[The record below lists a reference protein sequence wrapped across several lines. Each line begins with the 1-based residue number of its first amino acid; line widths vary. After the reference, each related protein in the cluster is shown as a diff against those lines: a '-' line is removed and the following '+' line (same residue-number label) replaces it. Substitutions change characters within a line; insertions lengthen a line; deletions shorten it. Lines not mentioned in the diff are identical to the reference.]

1 MQGILVGIIVLG
13 CILFVIRRII
23 QYFRRI
29 NHQIN
34 PCEGCCGCD
43 LYQKN
48 KKIAQKSDLKFGS
61 SKNSCTFAS
70 AIEKQR

>member
-23 QYFRRI
+23 QYIRRV
-29 NHQIN
+29 NHQVN

-43 LYQKN
+43 LYQKKQEN
-48 KKIAQKSDLKFGS
+48 CVKSPPKVWRFKK
-61 SKNSCTFAS
+61 
-70 AIEKQR
+70 

>member
-1 MQGILVGIIVLG
+1 MQNIFVGIIVLG

-43 LYQKN
+43 LYQKKQEN
-48 KKIAQKSDLKFGS
+48 CTKKR
-61 SKNSCTFAS
+61 SK
-70 AIEKQR
+70 IW